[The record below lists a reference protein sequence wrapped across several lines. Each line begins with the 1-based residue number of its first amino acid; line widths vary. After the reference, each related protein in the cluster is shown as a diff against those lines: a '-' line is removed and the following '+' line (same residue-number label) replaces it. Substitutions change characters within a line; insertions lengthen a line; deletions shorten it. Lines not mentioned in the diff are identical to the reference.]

1 MSKNVTICLRIDTQ
15 LKSESEAVLRQL
27 GLTTSEA
34 IKIFLSAVRN
44 RKGLPFPVQLEEG
57 QADSVPAER
66 LPRRKSIQALRGQY
80 RDMPPSDDFSRRKQ
94 SEINEDGGKAVS
106 IIPLGDGMLIT
117 PKRLELD
124 EARRRIKGIL
134 KASGLSPKAVLEGL
148 DEEREGVFEELYGSK
163 KP

>member
-1 MSKNVTICLRIDTQ
+1 MDTEKVCVTEIRSRGQITIP
-15 LKSESEAVLRQL
+15 KSIREA
-27 GLTTSEA
+27 SH
-34 IKIFLSAVRN
+34 
-44 RKGLPFPVQLEEG
+44 LEEG
-57 QADSVPAER
+57 QS
-66 LPRRKSIQALRGQY
+66 
-80 RDMPPSDDFSRRKQ
+80 
-94 SEINEDGGKAVS
+94 VS

-148 DEEREGVFEELYGSK
+148 DEEREGLFEELYGSK